1 MTESLPTRN
10 DAARPR
16 LRSII
21 STILLVLIS
30 VMIVRD
36 IFVRRWGAPT
46 PPSSD
51 VTQRI
56 PLRFRGVRARQR
68 ASRCARAKSPLNR
81 VNPVPEVPM
90 PRRLISTGSP
100 FEKTAGYS
108 RAVIDGD
115 FAFVAGTT
123 GYDYATMTMPADVTS
138 QSRNCFKTIEAALKE
153 GGFAMADIVR
163 ATYYI
168 TDAKDADAQFAVC
181 GEVLGEIRPAATLL
195 VVAALYKPEMKVEI
209 EVTAKRRTA

>member
-1 MTESLPTRN
+1 
-10 DAARPR
+10 
-16 LRSII
+16 
-21 STILLVLIS
+21 
-30 VMIVRD
+30 
-36 IFVRRWGAPT
+36 
-46 PPSSD
+46 
-51 VTQRI
+51 
-56 PLRFRGVRARQR
+56 
-68 ASRCARAKSPLNR
+68 
-81 VNPVPEVPM
+81 M

-100 FEKTAGYS
+100 LEKTVGYS

-168 TDAKDADAQFAVC
+168 TDSADVDAHFAVC

-195 VVAALYKPEMKVEI
+195 IVVGLCKTRDEGRDRSHREAPHRLIPRSQTDRIFPE
-209 EVTAKRRTA
+209 TRS